1 MVPEFLLENPA
12 DTRSCRGSGDL
23 CACLYCPGSHRGEGS
38 QREGRRGGN
47 TRKEEGQGPGA
58 EGGFREKD
66 EV

>member
-1 MVPEFLLENPA
+1 MEPEFLLETQA

-23 CACLYCPGSHRGEGS
+23 CGCHRGEGS

-47 TRKEEGQGPGA
+47 TRKEEGQGPGG